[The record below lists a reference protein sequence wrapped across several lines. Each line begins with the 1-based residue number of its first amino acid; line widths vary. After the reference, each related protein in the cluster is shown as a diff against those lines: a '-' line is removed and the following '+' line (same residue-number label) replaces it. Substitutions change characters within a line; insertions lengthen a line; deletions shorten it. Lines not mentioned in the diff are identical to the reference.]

1 MLAAHVSSSS
11 TIGSGMA
18 GHVLPMAYIAA
29 REIVGRMVA
38 TGTVRAERP
47 EPDPIEESPGS
58 TGQIAR

>member
-1 MLAAHVSSSS
+1 
-11 TIGSGMA
+11 
-18 GHVLPMAYIAA
+18 MAYIAA